1 MSNENQWP
9 SPVALIAAGSVIML
23 AGCAGAP
30 SAPAPAPAP
39 APVTPQP
46 SPMQTLGPV
55 PPVSSPRDI
64 AGLTQRPCS
73 LLTLQ
78 QATGFQLDLPAD
90 QLTGTHGTQRCKW
103 TTTTSPAHDIV
114 RMLDITLSV
123 NSSDFDAAYNRDRGL
138 PAFEV
143 TDITGYPAIVRM
155 TNANLPICAVRI
167 KVAERQSIFV
177 DYEDKSLNKNPR
189 QSCEVGK
196 RIAAAVLTNVP
207 PKS

>member
-1 MSNENQWP
+1 MWRSGARET
-9 SPVALIAAGSVIML
+9 
-23 AGCAGAP
+23 GCGT
-30 SAPAPAPAP
+30 PAPAP
-39 APVTPQP
+39 TTSQP
-46 SPMQTLGPV
+46 SPVRTLAPI

-64 AGLTQRPCS
+64 TALTQRPCE

-78 QATGFQLDLPAD
+78 QATEFQLDLPAD

-103 TTTTSPAHDIV
+103 TTTTSPAHEIV
-114 RMLDITLSV
+114 RMLDLTLSV
-123 NSSDFDAAYNRDRGL
+123 NNSDFDTAYERDRGL

-143 TDITGYPAIVRM
+143 TTITGYPAIVRM
-155 TNANLPICAVRI
+155 TNAHLPICAVRI
-167 KVAERQSIFV
+167 KVAEHQSIFV
-177 DYEDKSLNKNPR
+177 DYEDKMLNKNPR